1 MLSSVTV
8 LCCQGIFLVF
18 EGWLAKYK
26 RWIPLSHAVGY
37 KLKLKKENE
46 SKRIKYK
53 ICSCQHY
60 HLTWHSALQ
69 SNTAYFSQPWRAMPK
84 DNQENLDFVKSYQ
97 PRNKE
102 VKHLRILLH
111 GPVGAGKSS
120 FINSVESVLKGRVT
134 VRALTDA
141 ISGSSFTQNYTTFK
155 IHKDPESFYSFIFND
170 IMGFE
175 QETDSGVPVEDVKLA
190 LRGHVKE
197 GYKFVP
203 GGQLKETDQDYKLSP
218 TLDDRVHVLVSVIP
232 VNSVSLMSDKVVKKM
247 RDIRLSA
254 SEMGIPQL
262 AILTKVD
269 EAFSKGKKNIDK
281 VYKNKYLK
289 KMVNQFSMLLG
300 LPPNCIFLVKN
311 YESESNTNDDTDAL
325 ILSALRQM
333 ITFGED
339 FLDNL

>member
-1 MLSSVTV
+1 M
-8 LCCQGIFLVF
+8 G
-18 EGWLAKYK
+18 G
-26 RWIPLSHAVGY
+26 
-37 KLKLKKENE
+37 
-46 SKRIKYK
+46 
-53 ICSCQHY
+53 
-60 HLTWHSALQ
+60 
-69 SNTAYFSQPWRAMPK
+69 AYFSQPWRAMPK
-84 DNQENLDFVKSYQ
+84 DNQEDLDFVKSYQ

-203 GGQLKETDQDYKLSP
+203 GGPLMETDRDYKLSP

-232 VNSVSLMSDKVVKKM
+232 AKIVSMMKNEDLEKM

-254 SEMGIPQL
+254 REMGIPQL
-262 AILTKVD
+262 AILTQVD
-269 EAFSKGKKNIDK
+269 LAIPGVKNNIK
-281 VYKNKYLK
+281 TVYKNKQLEEK
-289 KMVNQFSMLLG
+289 VNQFSVLLG

-311 YESESNTNDDTDAL
+311 YESEINTNDHINAL
-325 ILSALRQM
+325 ILCALRQM
-333 ITFGED
+333 INFGED
-339 FLDNL
+339 FLNNL